1 MNYKNLIDYI
11 EYDVVN
17 IYNNFVEVFKFNR
30 NDFII
35 FLFNLVKS
43 FEYNR
48 NLLKKKYSE
57 KLLSLNNLKKVQF
70 ALKELGLSEETIKK
84 IIIKSPI
91 IILYSDNLSY
101 VYYLFKNNKYYGYT
115 VLDDGEY
122 NTYLM
127 NENLKSNVISNNL
140 IVDSMLNFYKVNN
153 YNKDEFDKLESDFK
167 LKNYYFKKK

>member
-1 MNYKNLIDYI
+1 MNYMNLVDYI
-11 EYDVVN
+11 ESNVEK

-30 NDFII
+30 NDFIVFI
-35 FLFNLVKS
+35 YNLIKS
-43 FEYNR
+43 FGHNK
-48 NLLKKKYSE
+48 NLLNKKYSE
-57 KLLSLNNLKKVQF
+57 ELISLNNLKKVQL